1 MIEIIFLGNLFL
13 QFQSQLEDRLHFF
26 VEECDLLQGFHLL
39 SDWTNGF
46 GGLAGCIAQ
55 DLRDEYGSKGI
66 LTVLSSHLDSPLDKV
81 SYFC

>member
-1 MIEIIFLGNLFL
+1 M
-13 QFQSQLEDRLHFF
+13 HFF
-26 VEECDLLQGFHLL
+26 VEECDRLQGFHLL

-66 LTVLSSHLDSPLDKV
+66 LTVLSSPLDIPLDKV
-81 SYFC
+81 GVVSDVVGVVSEMTNHF